1 MALGACNHPLSRYY
15 ERMSAR
21 RALGWRRC
29 VAIVC
34 GTLLGVGVLQGV
46 TLHESAPAQA
56 ADLSQFAAGNI
67 IDDALFWDGTAMSDS
82 QIQDFLNSKVSGC
95 ASGYTCLKD
104 YRETT
109 HTIAGTPMCGQYDG
123 RTNESAATILAR
135 VGQLCGVSPKVLLV
149 MLQKEQGL
157 VTKTA
162 PSTYA
167 FQSAMGA
174 GCPDTAACDSNYY
187 GFFNQVHYA
196 ASLLRR
202 YTQPPGT
209 GAGTAYT
216 TRFDLRYPVGQTTAI
231 QTKPDANC
239 ATIPVYITN
248 QATHALYIYTPYTPN
263 QQALDAGYGY
273 GNDCSSYGN
282 RNFYNYYVDWFGSVR
297 GFPVGVYFRD
307 YYASNSSW
315 LGYVTGPM
323 TCNSPDSGCV
333 QAYQGGLVAGSYST
347 AAAGVRT
354 DFLQYWGWYGRELGT
369 LGYPVGE
376 YGCDNM
382 ANGCRQ
388 EFQGGWIVN
397 FTGSGTSV
405 VTQSIRQTW
414 SNWGREFG
422 PMGTPITSG
431 TTCADMGSGACRQEF
446 QGGWVVQSGA
456 VTNFVPTAVLGVWKS
471 WGREFNL
478 LGLPSG
484 SPSAD
489 PSTGNYTQAF
499 QGGGITVTNGAA
511 SLTSATDPWI
521 DALVISPW
529 LGGSTQTKSCTLK
542 DGACYQSFQNG
553 WVVQSAAGVFALPT
567 AVVQTWGAYGRE
579 YNILGFPTGKPSA
592 DPATGNYT
600 QAFQGG
606 VITVTNGSAALT
618 STTDPWLGTILS
630 SPWLGGSTQ
639 AKSCTL
645 KDGACYQSF
654 QSGWVVQSAA
664 GVFALPTAVVQ
675 TWSSYGR
682 EYNILGFPTGKPSAD
697 PATGNYTQAFQGGVI
712 TVTNGSAVVKMY

>member
-1 MALGACNHPLSRYY
+1 M
-15 ERMSAR
+15 
-21 RALGWRRC
+21 GWRRC

-56 ADLSQFAAGNI
+56 ADVSQFAAGNI

-109 HTIAGTPMCGQYDG
+109 YTIAGTPMCGQYDG
-123 RTNESAATILAR
+123 RTDESAATILAR

-162 PSTYA
+162 PSAAAYR
-167 FQSAMGA
+167 SAMGA
-174 GCPDTAACDSNYY
+174 ACPDTAACDSNYY

-196 ASLLRR
+196 AYLLKR

-216 TRFDLRYPVGQTTAI
+216 SRLDLRYPVGQTTDVLFN
-231 QTKPDANC
+231 PDAGC
-239 ATIPVYITN
+239 GTLPVYISN

-263 QQALDAGYGY
+263 QVALNAGYGL
-273 GNDCSSYGN
+273 GNACSTYGN

-307 YYASNSSW
+307 YYAANSSW

-323 TCNSPDSGCV
+323 ICNSPDSGCV
-333 QAYQGGLVAGSYST
+333 QSYQGGLVAGSYST
-347 AAAGVRT
+347 AAAGVHS
-354 DFLQYWGWYGRELGT
+354 DYLQIWGWYGRELGT
-369 LGYPVGE
+369 LGYPIGE
-376 YGCDNM
+376 YRCDNM

-388 EFQGGWIVN
+388 EFQGGWIVTV
-397 FTGSGTSV
+397 TGSGSYV
-405 VTQSIRQTW
+405 VTKTVRETW
-414 SNWGREFG
+414 SQWGREFG
-422 PMGTPITSG
+422 PIGQPTTSG
-431 TTCADMGSGACRQEF
+431 LLCNDMGGNACRQEF
-446 QGGWVVQSGA
+446 QGGWIVQSPA
-456 VTNFVPTAVLGVWKS
+456 ATNFVPTAVLNVWKA
-471 WGREFNL
+471 WGREFNI

-489 PSTGNYTQAF
+489 P
-499 QGGGITVTNGAA
+499 
-511 SLTSATDPWI
+511 
-521 DALVISPW
+521 
-529 LGGSTQTKSCTLK
+529 
-542 DGACYQSFQNG
+542 
-553 WVVQSAAGVFALPT
+553 T
-567 AVVQTWGAYGRE
+567 A
-579 YNILGFPTGKPSA
+579 
-592 DPATGNYT
+592 GNYT

-606 VITVTNGSAALT
+606 VITVTGGAAALT
-618 STTDPWLGTILS
+618 SSTDPWLGTMLS
-630 SPWLGGSTQ
+630 SGWLGASTQ

-645 KDGACYQSF
+645 KDGACYQAF
-654 QSGWVVQSAA
+654 QNGWIVQSPV
-664 GVFALPTAVVQ
+664 GVFAVPTSVLQ
-675 TWSSYGR
+675 TWGWYGR
-682 EYNILGFPTGKPSAD
+682 EYDVFGFPTTKPSAN
-697 PATGNYTQAFQGGVI
+697 PTTGNYVQAFQGGKV
-712 TVTNGSAVVKMY
+712 TVTNGTPVGTIN